1 MAPECH
7 SPRKRVALVAGARVK
22 RADTEYLEIPGPRED
37 ACPGMTAKNTRRT
50 PGTPLSCGNRAER
63 GLPLTFRG
71 SSLWFAQPLG
81 SPSGQMRNKITKLLI
96 VVVPRRTAGD
106 G

>member
-1 MAPECH
+1 MAREGH
-7 SPRKRVALVAGARVK
+7 FQRKRVALVAGGASEGNETGISRFRVHAK
-22 RADTEYLEIPGPRED
+22 TRA
-37 ACPGMTAKNTRRT
+37 GMTSKNTRRT
-50 PGTPLSCGNRAER
+50 PGTPLSYRNRAER

-71 SSLWFAQPLG
+71 PSLWFAQPLG
-81 SPSGQMRNKITKLLI
+81 SPSGQMRNIITKLLI

>member
-1 MAPECH
+1 MGTKWQ
-7 SPRKRVALVAGARVK
+7 SPSEGVRIGVGARVK

-50 PGTPLSCGNRAER
+50 PGPPLSCGNRAER